1 MMQDTVKKNYTVS
14 GPKGLPVLGTL
25 VDAYTN
31 PLQFLSHNAMC
42 YGDII
47 PFHVLGQKV
56 IQINHPDL
64 VRYVL
69 MENHKNYQKNRGY
82 LRFES
87 VLGKGLLTSN
97 GEKWRRDR
105 QRIQPMFKR
114 ELIEGYYFQVV
125 NEVSE
130 KYKRRWLNLTAR
142 GTAEIDITWEMAAI
156 TLEII
161 VRLIFGKDNLSE
173 ETVNSLHHSYEIFLQ
188 YLGKNR
194 LIPEVDLEKILHT
207 PRYIRF
213 NNEIKKVYALVTRLI
228 EQYRA
233 EKTPDKFNM
242 LALLIEAQKQ
252 DPLHFND
259 EDLKEHTVS
268 MVFAG
273 FETTSILMQWMW
285 YALDSRPDI
294 ANKLRT
300 EITNHSPCTAEIDSS
315 GLTHEALNQM
325 DYLTMVFKESMRLY
339 PPLWAVGRAPVED
352 DYIGDFKVNKS
363 MMILIP
369 LMIMHRHPR
378 YWKEPNAFIPER
390 FLPEN
395 EAKMDEG
402 LYCPFSLGARKCSGY
417 RLAEME
423 AKTIFAK
430 LLPLFSVTAVNTL
443 GNNFDPNISLKIK
456 QPLRVLISRI

>member
-1 MMQDTVKKNYTVS
+1 MTGTERKHYTVS
-14 GPKGLPVLGTL
+14 GPRGLPGLG
-25 VDAYTN
+25 VAFGAYNN
-31 PLQFLSHNAMC
+31 PLQLLNDNAIN
-42 YGDII
+42 YGDIV

-82 LRFES
+82 IRFES

-114 ELIEGYYFQVV
+114 ELIETYYFNVV

-130 KYKRRWLNLTAR
+130 KYKQRWLKLTEH
-142 GTAEIDITWEMAAI
+142 GKAEINITWEMAAI

-173 ETVNSLHHSYEIFLQ
+173 EQVNSLHHSYEIFLR
-188 YLGKNR
+188 YLAKNR
-194 LIPEVDLEKILHT
+194 FIPEIDLRKVFLT
-207 PRYIRF
+207 PQYIEF
-213 NNEIKKVYALVTRLI
+213 NREVKKVYALVSSLI
-228 EQYRA
+228 EKNRA
-233 EKTPDKFNM
+233 NLLSDKYNM
-242 LALLIEAQKQ
+242 LALLVEAQKQ
-252 DPLHFND
+252 DPENFSD
-259 EDLKEHTVS
+259 QDIREHTVS

-273 FETTSILMQWMW
+273 FETTSILMQWIW
-285 YALDSRPDI
+285 YALDQRPDI

-300 EITNHSPCTAEIDSS
+300 EITTKAPCTATADSS
-315 GLTHEALNQM
+315 SLTYEAVGHM

-339 PPLWAVGRAPVED
+339 PPLWAVGRAPVND
-352 DYIGDFKVNKS
+352 DWLGDFKIKRGV
-363 MMILIP
+363 MVLIP
-369 LMIMHRHPR
+369 LLIMHRHPN
-378 YWKEPNAFIPER
+378 YWDEPNAFIPER

-395 EAKMDEG
+395 EAKIDEG
-402 LYCPFSLGARKCSGY
+402 LYFPFSQGARKCSGY

-423 AKTIFAK
+423 AKVIFTK
-430 LLPLFSVTAVNTL
+430 LLPLFKVKAVNIL
-443 GNNFDPNISLKIK
+443 GNDFDPSISLKIK
-456 QPLRVLISRI
+456 QPLKVQISRI